1 MKQWILNEL
10 RNGTVSKIYEFS
22 MQSLESRLTEDGFL
36 PESFTGKYEGAFTR
50 SIGAY
55 SLFLLEQG
63 KLAQAKALLVNLF
76 EITKEFHLP
85 RFPHWYNVKQPR
97 IDMKDQIDG
106 DSHAILAFATYCLET
121 GDQEIIDA
129 YYDFACKMIFTIF
142 SAPYLLDGSEPAGF
156 GGDWDRYPAKLAEI
170 ADQEYTINPDAV
182 NLVHNYFFEHSRE
195 YKMWDCCDFL
205 TQCFAG
211 KAADQMILLMK
222 KQGDDKLAAWL
233 EKKCQAHRMGVAK
246 NMTFQQDGKTMYWEM
261 LTGDPLEPFPASGW
275 PLFGYTATGW
285 EGVDWEI
292 FCNTIDYLLERT
304 TITDPVT
311 NAKVNM
317 MEYLPNGR
325 IFPGIYL
332 KMVGW
337 TLEYCFATEKWER
350 IADWIRFLSENYP
363 ESILTEY
370 ILPLDKDGDPLIRKA
385 DILFEGDLPKDIR
398 WKIEDGGSGEQCI
411 WFCRAI
417 YRLRKALNGGI

>member
-10 RNGTVSKIYEFS
+10 RNGTVSKIYESS

-97 IDMKDQIDG
+97 IDMKDQVDG
-106 DSHAILAFATYCLET
+106 DSHAILAYATYCLET
-121 GDQEIIDA
+121 GDQEMIEK
-129 YYDFACKMIFTIF
+129 YYSFACKTIVTIF
-142 SAPYLLDGSEPAGF
+142 SVPYFMDGSEPVKF
-156 GGDWDRYPAKLAEI
+156 GGDWDRYPEQLAKIAEQ
-170 ADQEYTINPDAV
+170 AYTIDPTAL
-182 NLVHNYFFEHSRE
+182 NLVHNFFFEHSRE
-195 YKMWDCCDFL
+195 YHMWDCCDFL

-211 KAADQMILLMK
+211 KAADQMCLLMK
-222 KQGDDKLAAWL
+222 KQGDERLAAWL

-246 NMTFQQDGKTMYWEM
+246 NMTFVQDGKTMYWEM
-261 LTGDPLEPFPASGW
+261 LTGNPLEPFPALGW

-285 EGVDWEI
+285 EGIDWEI
-292 FCNTIDYLLERT
+292 FCNTMDYLLERT
-304 TITDPVT
+304 TITDPVSG
-311 NAKVNM
+311 AKMNM
-317 MEYLPNGR
+317 KEYMPDGR
-325 IFPGIYL
+325 IFPCTMG
-332 KMVGW
+332 KDVGW
-337 TLEYCFATEKWER
+337 TLEHCLATQQWER
-350 IADWIRFLSENYP
+350 IADWIRFFNANYP
-363 ESILTEY
+363 AGILTEY
-370 ILPLDKDGDPLIRKA
+370 VMPADKNGNPLIHREK
-385 DILFEGDLPKDIR
+385 ILFEGDLPKDAHWIV
-398 WKIEDGGSGEQCI
+398 EDGGNGEQCI

-417 YRLRKALNGGI
+417 RRIMKALDILS